1 MSEDLERLRQVRN
14 AAEAEILQRPGVTGL
29 DIGYKYVAGRRTDK
43 IVIRVHVAEK
53 KNVPVAERIPAAID
67 GVETD
72 VIQSN
77 NVLIADSALYNPLRG
92 GIAISPTRMFG
103 GDYNVG
109 TLGALAFD
117 NASGSLLILSNY
129 HVLCV
134 DDKWE
139 NYKDIS
145 QPDPMWGT
153 VVAKVERGFRDSRGD
168 CAVARVLTDRRSAI
182 YAVEGIGAVQGI
194 ADPDF
199 DLRVRKRG
207 RTTGLT
213 AGKVDGMSGTYGE
226 VVNAVSIA
234 PDAEADFCDH
244 GDSGSVVLN
253 EYNEVV
259 GLLFAASERPG
270 KKFGI
275 MIPIR
280 RVLADLK
287 VSLAITMGDYDLAS
301 SSDRALAFDCDP
313 NRAAAPKPDPKMRL
327 DTLVFYRP
335 GRGAISILRHAWEP
349 RKHDKGIEINHFR
362 TVYSHPDDGHATDIG
377 GWDLTKGNDQV
388 FAFDFART
396 GRLDHLVFYR
406 PGEGA
411 ISIIRND
418 GSAAA
423 PKFASVFKS
432 ESGIGVWDLRSSKDR
447 GFAFDYDGS
456 GRLDHLVFYRPG
468 GESIS
473 IFRNDSSNAGLK
485 FTSLFDSRSN
495 GLGDWDLKGSN
506 DQAFAFDYVGNG
518 RLDHLVFYRPGEK
531 SICIMKNNNAARYGH
546 FDRVYFT
553 NSQGIGKWDL
563 RDGRDRIFAF
573 DYEKKG
579 TLDYLVIYRPG
590 TGAMCILKNE
600 SRGEDI
606 KFTDVYWQ
614 GDDGHA
620 NGIGGWDLRDAR
632 DTMFAFDHQ
641 KTGRLDHLVIYRP
654 GERLLFILEN
664 DRGVFKPVYKTS
676 APSTWPDYSPLLP

>member
-14 AAEAEILQRPGVTGL
+14 AAEKAILQRPGVTGI

-53 KNVPVAERIPAAID
+53 KDVPIAERIPAAID
-67 GVETD
+67 GIETD

-77 NVLIADSALYNPLRG
+77 NVLIADTKRYDPLRG
-92 GIAISPTRMFG
+92 GIAICPTRMFG
-103 GDYNVG
+103 LEYKTG

-117 NASGSLLILSNY
+117 NATGSLLILSNY

-139 NYKDIS
+139 SYKDIS
-145 QPDPMWGT
+145 QPDPLSGE
-153 VVAKVERGFRDSRGD
+153 VVAKVERGFRDNRGD
-168 CAVARVLTDRRSAI
+168 CAVARVLPDRRSAI
-182 YAVEGIGAVQGI
+182 YQVEGIGAVQGI
-194 ADPDF
+194 AD
-199 DLRVRKRG
+199 LSLGLHVRKRG

-213 AGKVDGMSGTYGE
+213 EGTVDGIDGSDTNIVGT
-226 VVNAVSIA
+226 ASIA
-234 PDAEADFCDH
+234 PDAGADFCDH

-253 EYNEVV
+253 HYNEVV
-259 GLLFAASERPG
+259 GLLFAASLRPG
-270 KKFGI
+270 KKYGV

-280 RVLADLK
+280 RVLADLN

-301 SSDRALAFDCDP
+301 SSDRALAFDCAP
-313 NRAAAPKPDPKMRL
+313 NRAPDPKIDPKLRL
-327 DTLVFYRP
+327 DSLVFYRP
-335 GRGAISILRHAWEP
+335 GRGAVSVLRHAWEP
-349 RKHDKGIEINHFR
+349 RKHNKGIEVNHFR
-362 TVYSHPDDGHATDIG
+362 TVYSQPDNGHGTGIG
-377 GWDLTKGNDQV
+377 GWDLAKSNDEA
-388 FAFDFART
+388 FAFDFNKT

-406 PGEGA
+406 PGDRN

-418 GSAAA
+418 GGEAA
-423 PKFASVFKS
+423 PEFTSVFS
-432 ESGIGVWDLRSSKDR
+432 SGSGIGDWDLKNSLDR

-468 GESIS
+468 GESVS
-473 IFRNDSSNAGLK
+473 IFRNDSSQAGPK
-485 FTSLFDSRSN
+485 FTSVFKSRSN
-495 GLGDWDLKGSN
+495 GLGGWDLKGTA
-506 DQAFAFDYVGNG
+506 DRAFAFDYVGNG

-531 SICIMKNNNAARYGH
+531 SICILRNNNASRYGY
-546 FDRVYFT
+546 FDQVYFT
-553 NSQGIGKWDL
+553 ITQGIGGWDL
-563 RDGRDRIFAF
+563 KDGKDRIFAF
-573 DYEKKG
+573 DYERKG

-606 KFTDVYWQ
+606 KFTSVYWQ

-620 NGIGGWDLRDAR
+620 KGIGGWDLRDAR

-654 GERLLFILEN
+654 GERVLFILEN

-676 APSTWPDYSPLLP
+676 APANWPDYSPVLA